1 MTTSRYARDAED
13 ESDAEVE
20 GGRGRGRA
28 AKAPRPKKITVTLK
42 KQIVKKLA
50 LLAVPNK
57 KGKGR
62 KTAHYSKA
70 SISQQLL

>member
-1 MTTSRYARDAED
+1 MQKMKVMLRLKVAVAVVVQQKPLVQR
-13 ESDAEVE
+13 
-20 GGRGRGRA
+20 
-28 AKAPRPKKITVTLK
+28 KITVTLK

-50 LLAVPNK
+50 LLAVLTRK
-57 KGKGR
+57 AKDV